1 MPHYQ
6 CLLTATCIVL
16 VEADSEEDALDIA
29 VSEASSG
36 DYEFCEG
43 ESEGL
48 IPPEELKARRFHA
61 DLEL

>member
-6 CLLTATCIVL
+6 CLLTATCIVV

-43 ESEGL
+43 ESL
-48 IPPEELKARRFHA
+48 IPPEELGASRFHA

>member
-6 CLLTATCIVL
+6 CLLTATCIVV

-36 DYEFCEG
+36 DYE
-43 ESEGL
+43 
-48 IPPEELKARRFHA
+48 IPPEELEARRFHA